1 MQKSEGGRLLQLPFK
16 KKNSEKCKPE
26 GEQIGTGSG
35 FQQEGGQRKA
45 EVS

>member
-1 MQKSEGGRLLQLPFK
+1 MRKSGEGRLLQMQFK
-16 KKNSEKCKPE
+16 KKNSEKSRTE
-26 GEQIGTGSG
+26 GEQIGIGGG